1 MLKQASPVKIEQQA
15 ANALRRILEEVPAVE
30 HLEVRNVGQE
40 GDRAVDLI
48 AHIDLFGR
56 RHTLVAEVKSSGQPR
71 HVRAALLQ
79 LKEYAQRQPEPVTPV
94 FIAPYLSA
102 EAQALCR
109 EYDVAFIDLEG
120 NARLAFSTFFVS
132 RQVASKP
139 VPERRELRS
148 LFKPKSAQ
156 VLRRMLR
163 APGRAWR
170 VTELAE
176 AAEVSLGHVSNV
188 RTSLLDREWAQLSG
202 DGVFLSDPDGLLD
215 AWRDAYEPPIGKRLG
230 FYTILHGASFEDAMR
245 KPLASMV
252 GGQIA
257 LASFSAA
264 QWLASYGRTGT
275 HYFYADEAGLEHLRS
290 TLGLSPSSKGEN
302 VVVTVLE
309 EPGLFLDTVEP
320 APDVTCTSPVQTY
333 LDLSNAGERGR
344 EAADH
349 LRQERLQWPTGHR
362 ANPSTPATTTTAP
375 RQPSR
380 PSSSRSARFSAVSK
394 ANSPWWAAPCPGC
407 CWAITRTCPTWG
419 RWTWIWAW
427 MRRRWETAST
437 PIWWKPCWDM
447 ATRSAR
453 ISGDSNWCARSRR
466 RTGAPRS
473 T

>member
-1 MLKQASPVKIEQQA
+1 MLKQANPVKMELQA
-15 ANALRRILEEVPAVE
+15 ADALRRVLAEVPAVE

-48 AHIDLFGR
+48 AHVDLFGR

-139 VPERRELRS
+139 GPERREMRS

-163 APGRAWR
+163 EPGRAWR

-176 AAEVSLGHVSNV
+176 AAAVSLGHVSNV

-202 DGVFLSDPDGLLD
+202 DGVFLSDPDALLD

-230 FYTILHGASFEDAMR
+230 FYTTLHGASFEDAMR
-245 KPLASMV
+245 KPPASMA
-252 GGQIA
+252 GGQMA

-264 QWLASYGRTGT
+264 QWLAPYGRTGT
-275 HYFYADEAGLEHLRS
+275 HYFYADEAGLQHLLS
-290 TLGLSPSSKGEN
+290 TLDLSPSSKGEN

-309 EPGLFLDTVEP
+309 DPGLFLDTVEP
-320 APDVTCTSPVQTY
+320 APGVICTSPVQTY

-349 LRQERLQWPTGHR
+349 LRQERLKWPT
-362 ANPSTPATTTTAP
+362 
-375 RQPSR
+375 
-380 PSSSRSARFSAVSK
+380 
-394 ANSPWWAAPCPGC
+394 
-407 CWAITRTCPTWG
+407 
-419 RWTWIWAW
+419 
-427 MRRRWETAST
+427 
-437 PIWWKPCWDM
+437 
-447 ATRSAR
+447 
-453 ISGDSNWCARSRR
+453 
-466 RTGAPRS
+466 
-473 T
+473 